1 MEEIFDKWNE
11 VKKIVQNDEQI
22 RLFKQRDIF
31 FINMGQNVGY
41 EQNGKGENFV
51 RPIIILKKITNQMF
65 IGIPLSSQLKK
76 GNWFFEFEFNSKDS
90 LSRNIAIIPQIK
102 MFSSRRLLN
111 KIGVIKTNDFEIL
124 KQKVKD
130 FID

>member
-11 VKKIVQNDEQI
+11 VKKIVQNDEKI

-31 FINMGQNVGY
+31 FISMGQNVGF
-41 EQNGKGENFV
+41 EQNGKGEKFV
-51 RPIIILKKITNQMF
+51 RPIVILKKITNQMF

-76 GNWFFEFEFNSKDS
+76 GDWFFEFGFNCKDS
-90 LSRNIAIIPQIK
+90 LSHNIAIIPQIK
-102 MFSSRRLLN
+102 MCSSRRLLN
-111 KIGVIKTNDFEIL
+111 KIGVMKAEDFDIL

>member
-11 VKKIVQNDEQI
+11 VKKIVQNDEKI

-31 FINMGQNVGY
+31 FINMGQNIGF

-65 IGIPLSSQLKK
+65 LGIPLSSQLKK
-76 GNWFFEFEFNSKDS
+76 GDWFFEFEFDTKDDV
-90 LSRNIAIIPQIK
+90 SRNIAIIPQIK

-111 KIGVIKTNDFEIL
+111 KIGVIKTKDFEIL

>member
-11 VKKIVQNDEQI
+11 VKKVVQNDEKI

-31 FINMGQNVGY
+31 FINMGQNVGF

-51 RPIIILKKITNQMF
+51 RPIIILKRITNQMF
-65 IGIPLSSQLKK
+65 LGIPLSSQLKK
-76 GNWFFEFEFNSKDS
+76 GDWFFEFEFDTKDDV
-90 LSRNIAIIPQIK
+90 SRNIAIIPQIK

-111 KIGVIKTNDFEIL
+111 KIGVIKTKDFEIL

>member
-11 VKKIVQNDEQI
+11 VKKVVQNDEKI

-31 FINMGQNVGY
+31 FINMGQNVGF

-51 RPIIILKKITNQMF
+51 RPIIILKRITNQMF
-65 IGIPLSSQLKK
+65 LGIPLSSQLKK
-76 GNWFFEFEFNSKDS
+76 GDWFFEFEFDTKDDV
-90 LSRNIAIIPQIK
+90 SRNIAIIPQIK

>member
-11 VKKIVQNDEQI
+11 VKKVVQNDEKI

-31 FINMGQNVGY
+31 FINMGQNVGF

-65 IGIPLSSQLKK
+65 LGIPLSSQLKK
-76 GNWFFEFEFNSKDS
+76 GDWFFEFEFDTKDDV
-90 LSRNIAIIPQIK
+90 SRNIAIIPQIK

>member
-11 VKKIVQNDEQI
+11 VKKIVQNDEKI

-31 FINMGQNVGY
+31 FINMGQNVGF

-76 GNWFFEFEFNSKDS
+76 GDCFFEFKFNCKDN
-90 LSRNIAIIPQIK
+90 LSHNIAIIPQIK

-111 KIGVIKTNDFEIL
+111 KMVG
-124 KQKVKD
+124 
-130 FID
+130 

>member
-11 VKKIVQNDEQI
+11 VKKVVQNDEKI

-31 FINMGQNVGY
+31 FINMGQNVGF

-51 RPIIILKKITNQMF
+51 RPIIILKRITNQMF
-65 IGIPLSSQLKK
+65 LGIPLSSQLKK
-76 GNWFFEFEFNSKDS
+76 GDWFFEFEFDTKDDVS
-90 LSRNIAIIPQIK
+90 LNIAIIPQIK

-111 KIGVIKTNDFEIL
+111 KIGVIKTKDFEIL

>member
-11 VKKIVQNDEQI
+11 VKKIVQNDEKI

-31 FINMGQNVGY
+31 FINMGQNIGF

-65 IGIPLSSQLKK
+65 LGIPLSSQLKK
-76 GNWFFEFEFNSKDS
+76 GDWFFEFEFNTKDDV
-90 LSRNIAIIPQIK
+90 SRNIAIIPQIK

-111 KIGVIKTNDFEIL
+111 KIGVIKTKDFEIL

>member
-11 VKKIVQNDEQI
+11 VKKIVQNDEKI

-31 FINMGQNVGY
+31 FINMGQNVGF

-65 IGIPLSSQLKK
+65 LGIPLSSQLKK
-76 GNWFFEFEFNSKDS
+76 GDWFFEFEFNTKDDV
-90 LSRNIAIIPQIK
+90 SRNIAIIPQIK

-111 KIGVIKTNDFEIL
+111 KIGVIKTKDFEIL